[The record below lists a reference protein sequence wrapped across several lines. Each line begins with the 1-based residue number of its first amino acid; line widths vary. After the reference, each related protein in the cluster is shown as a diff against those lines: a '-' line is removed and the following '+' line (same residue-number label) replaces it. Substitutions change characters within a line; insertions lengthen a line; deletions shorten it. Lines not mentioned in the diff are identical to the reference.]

1 MGALEGFLSTWD
13 KARQTFGAGVPQTGE
28 QFDQSAQLQQLQST
42 VQTAAPGS
50 AWSGTA
56 ANAYGEVNKEHARV
70 LGELAVL
77 DKRLANHVNES
88 ANVVATGRQ
97 NLDNLRQWVVDAA
110 ASVPPGKNRE
120 QLILPIVQKGLGEL
134 SGIVSTSNSE
144 LNRVAGDITKLGTEW
159 DALQDQKFGGAGKE
173 DKPEQRDDEV
183 RLVSNEEPS
192 AEEESPSET
201 GASDSEALQD
211 GELTPEQQQ
220 RLEANTNL
228 TPEQQAALDNGTL
241 QLPSEQMSYLQGFSR
256 AFGDKTPAEIKAI
269 MDKSGPSGGRVADA
283 FQLASNPNITTGLPP
298 TDPPSIDTP
307 SSGGKYALPDGIQ
320 SVLDGPAMTQPMSTG
335 VFEDGRWIVPPEPTG
350 PLQPTQ
356 GLNDLADIIQGGNRD
371 LQQGTALDAGML
383 TKSQEM
389 LDIANQRP
397 IPQAEGPGFGPQSD
411 PVRWHHENVDP
422 TLQNMFNAV
431 NKDEMV
437 IHDAFASDTPSVDP
451 DGRSSFLTP
460 EGKAFLDDITE
471 HQWQDD
477 GLAAG
482 GLFDWVEGSAA
493 DDSSGRA
500 AATAHAL
507 AEYTSENSGRLLDL
521 PGTNQ
526 QSLGEVNP
534 ELTRDMARAFSPYW
548 DDMVGPS
555 NGDSNGGFP
564 PLDLAKDG
572 MAPAHTR
579 DLLSVMYSDHPPIDE
594 APVDVNAP
602 RTASEIAMGGVQE
615 HMNKYFESSAASIV
629 DSEAGE
635 SHSRMIAAGRLQA
648 ALDLGAYDERY
659 NATQDADAARKDGY
673 TMRSKIYDGAMLV
686 TGLVPGAGPA
696 ASAGGFMKDFFISP
710 DSIAPGVTG
719 VATRDM
725 QFVQMQMAEALIP
738 AGVGNSELR
747 NALQDLIVGGDII
760 APSQS
765 TDAFYKF
772 QDNLGSYIHDVPAA
786 ESLIQSYWETY
797 TGAISNAEPQK

>member
-13 KARQTFGAGVPQTGE
+13 KARQTFGSGVPQTGE
-28 QFDQSAQLQQLQST
+28 QFDQSAQLEQMQST

-50 AWSGTA
+50 LWTGTA
-56 ANAYGEVNKEHARV
+56 ANAYGAVNTEHARV
-70 LGELAVL
+70 LGELAAL
-77 DKRLANHVNES
+77 DRRLAAHVNES

-97 NLDNLRQWVVDAA
+97 NLDTLRQWVVDAA

-120 QLILPIVQKGLGEL
+120 QLLLPIVQKGLGDL
-134 SGIVSTSNSE
+134 SGIVSDSNTE
-144 LNRVAGDITKLGTEW
+144 LNRVAGNITKLGNEW

-173 DKPEQRDDEV
+173 DSEDKRDDEV
-183 RLVSNEEPS
+183 QLVNHEEKLEEITS
-192 AEEESPSET
+192 ASET
-201 GASDSEALQD
+201 GASDAEAMQD
-211 GELTPEQQQ
+211 GQLTPEQQQ
-220 RLEANTNL
+220 RLEDNTTL
-228 TPEQQAALDNGTL
+228 TPEQQSALDNGNL
-241 QLPSEQMSYLQGFSR
+241 QLPPEQMSYLQGFSR

-269 MDKSGPSGGRVADA
+269 MDKAGPPGGQVADA
-283 FQLASNPNITTGLPP
+283 FQIASNPNITTGLPP
-298 TDPPSIDTP
+298 TDPPSIENP

-356 GLNDLADIIQGGNRD
+356 GFNELADIIQSGNRD
-371 LQQGTALDAGML
+371 LQQGTALDAGLL

-397 IPQAEGPGFGPQSD
+397 IPQAEGPGFGPLSD

-437 IHDAFASDTPSVDP
+437 IHDAFASDTPAVNP
-451 DGRSSFLTP
+451 DGRSTFLTP

-482 GLFDWVEGSAA
+482 GLLDWIDGAA
-493 DDSSGRA
+493 AEDSSGRA

-507 AEYTSENSGRLLDL
+507 AEYTSDNNDRLLNL
-521 PGTNQ
+521 PGADN

-572 MAPAHTR
+572 LAPTHTR
-579 DLLSVMYSDHPPIDE
+579 DLLSVMYSDHPPIND
-594 APVDVNAP
+594 APIDVNAP
-602 RTASEIAMGGVQE
+602 RTASEIAMGGVHD
-615 HMNKYFESSAASIV
+615 HMNKYFEGSAASIV

-659 NATQDADAARKDGY
+659 NAAQDTETARKEAY
-673 TMRSKIYDGAMLV
+673 TLRSKAYDGAMLV

-696 ASAGGFMKDFFISP
+696 ASVGGFMKEFFISP
-710 DSIAPGVTG
+710 DSVAPGVTG

-725 QFVQMQMAEALIP
+725 QVVQMQMAESLIP
-738 AGVGNSELR
+738 AGVGNPQLREELKG
-747 NALQDLIVGGDII
+747 LLIGGDLI
-760 APSQS
+760 APSQD
-765 TDAFYKF
+765 TDAFYDF

-797 TGAISNAEPQK
+797 TGAIANAEPQK